1 MTVRSVQTTHS
12 ASSIDAKSEN
22 KLGCARGFV
31 HRVHLRPGV
40 QQKLRRLPFS
50 IRNEVSKEL
59 QKLVKQDEIK
69 PVDASEWVSPIV
81 VTRK

>member
-1 MTVRSVQTTHS
+1 M
-12 ASSIDAKSEN
+12 
-22 KLGCARGFV
+22 

-59 QKLVKQDEIK
+59 HKLVKQDVIK

>member
-1 MTVRSVQTTHS
+1 M
-12 ASSIDAKSEN
+12 
-22 KLGCARGFV
+22 

-59 QKLVKQDEIK
+59 HKLVKQDVIK

-81 VTRK
+81 VTRKKDGGFGSASTYMSLLRQW